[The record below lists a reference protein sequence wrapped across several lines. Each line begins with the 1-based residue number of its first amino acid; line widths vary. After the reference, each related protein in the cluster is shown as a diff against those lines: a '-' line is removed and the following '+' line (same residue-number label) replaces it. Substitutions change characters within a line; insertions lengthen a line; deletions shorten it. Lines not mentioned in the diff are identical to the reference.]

1 MHWSYMRDRKASPK
15 AVAKVSE
22 NAPPKLTRSE
32 EDLLEHLES
41 GYQLESGPLGSDP
54 LLRKLKD
61 DSVVRATSANQG
73 TIKALEGRGLIQ
85 SETEGLTTIWRAK
98 GKSSASGRKKS

>member
-1 MHWSYMRDRKASPK
+1 MGSKKLTPK
-15 AVAKVSE
+15 AA
-22 NAPPKLTRSE
+22 PKLTKAE
-32 EDLLEHLES
+32 EDLLGHLER

-54 LLRKLKD
+54 VLRNLKD

-85 SETEGLTTIWRAK
+85 SETEGLTTIWRSK
-98 GKSSASGRKKS
+98 GKSGRSARNKAE